1 MRLWPL
7 FHLCVGQCVALLPYS
22 HRYNRDFSL
31 FIETSQ
37 KVSSLPSRFLQKKF
51 NVCLFVVSYVNSIHI
66 IYY

>member
-7 FHLCVGQCVALLPYS
+7 FNLCADQCVALLAYS

-37 KVSSLPSRFLQKKF
+37 KESSLPSHFLQKHF
-51 NVCLFVVSYVNSIHI
+51 NF
-66 IYY
+66 